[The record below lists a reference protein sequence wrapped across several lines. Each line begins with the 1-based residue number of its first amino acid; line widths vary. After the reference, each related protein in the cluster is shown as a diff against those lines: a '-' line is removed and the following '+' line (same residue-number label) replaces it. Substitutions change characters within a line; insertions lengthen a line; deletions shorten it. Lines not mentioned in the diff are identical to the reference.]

1 MGASDVFTT
10 GEAAKVCGVS
20 QQTIIR
26 SIDTGMLVGFKVPG
40 SKFRRVKAV
49 ELRKFMRRHRLP
61 LDRLPAEDRLILI
74 VSPDRP
80 RLKKDLRLFVPRY
93 EVQYVDTF
101 EAGLL
106 VGDFRASV
114 LIIDERVGKQILK
127 SLIAR
132 LASME
137 PPVPYIVLG
146 SSSVEESQEQHH
158 LSRTHARQHLQ
169 YRVESLLR

>member
-1 MGASDVFTT
+1 MRDGEVFTT

-26 SIDTGMLVGFKVPG
+26 SIDEGLLIGFRVPG
-40 SKFRRVKAV
+40 SKFRRVPAV
-49 ELRKFMRRHRLP
+49 ELRKFIRRHHLPLGRLP
-61 LDRLPAEDRLILI
+61 LEDRLILM
-74 VSPDRP
+74 VSNDQS
-80 RLKKDLRLFVPRY
+80 RLAKEVKLVVPRY

-106 VGDFRASV
+106 VADQRASV
-114 LIIDERVGKQILK
+114 LVIDERVGKDSLE

-132 LASME
+132 ISRMD

-146 SSSVEESQEQHH
+146 GSRGETTQERHY
-158 LSRTHARQHLQ
+158 LPRTLARQHLQ
-169 YRVESLLR
+169 YRVESFLK